1 MRYSEFKISL
11 SEAQVVSNK
20 YWNDK
25 EGSHEKYITQIRAAV
40 EHGSL
45 FVMDL
50 SGKEVQVV
58 FPDGYIRDNM
68 ENEIESWI
76 DKKSNNKGGR
86 DAPVVIGQEYDPES
100 EKAGRSKGGR
110 EVKFKL
116 DKITK
121 KFGSNTEATKVNVNM
136 GNVTEGVVGLACAVR
151 FANTTRPV
159 SVDDIL
165 DLGRTFFRANTDTID
180 VPVEDGTD
188 DQLALKITLP
198 TNDITALEMF
208 IESRGDGKV
217 VQSKMG
223 ITDDAVK
230 KLQRMIP
237 DAVEYV
243 NTGTTS
249 KNAIDKVQELYQDG
263 VRQVISVVS
272 DGAEAENQNTTKV
285 DLSLIIKGATPD
297 EDYVSQTLS
306 LLSLKA
312 GGGASQVGQ
321 VSGYVYNAIRRFWK
335 TSFNYA
341 MPSTL
346 EKSFNDTMLQYG
358 AMYNTKPTKK
368 NNMQSKLVFRFDD
381 GQGPAGMS
389 AIINGPILES
399 YKYAAATI
407 EKHIASGDKGEMS
420 FINSIQKGLLYHTSM
435 VQEKGAD
442 GETIKDTK
450 YKGNE
455 EVTVLIMNPGG
466 GKAFVE
472 LNFGPDLLDM
482 LSYYD
487 FKVVGPTQTD
497 SGKGVQIRVVATV
510 RTDIDVPPQLQGRLK
525 VSKTEYLVQYRSAIK
540 SNAVRNTVE
549 IGTQAKA
556 LANVQEFLQKA
567 PGINSADE
575 IEKADAV
582 VKQKAGQQAAKD
594 AGDDT
599 MGAPDAPEPTASAD
613 PNATI

>member
-1 MRYSEFKISL
+1 MRYSDFKFNL
-11 SEAQVVSNK
+11 SEATVVSNK

-50 SGKEVQVV
+50 TGKEVQVV
-58 FPDGYIRDNM
+58 FPDGEVRQNM
-68 ENEIESWI
+68 ENEIEDWI
-76 DKKSNNKGGR
+76 DKKSNNEGGTK
-86 DAPVVIGQEYDPES
+86 APIVIGQEYDADS

-110 EVKFKL
+110 TVKFKL

-121 KFGSNTEATKVNVNM
+121 KFGSNTQATKINVNM
-136 GNVTEGVVGLACAVR
+136 GNVTEGIVGLACAAR
-151 FANTTRPV
+151 FAATTRV
-159 SVDDIL
+159 VDENDVY
-165 DLGRTFFRANTDTID
+165 DLGRTFFRANNDTISIQ
-180 VPVEDGTD
+180 VEDNTKD
-188 DQLALKITLP
+188 NLALKITLP
-198 TNDITALEMF
+198 TNDLKALEMY
-208 IESRGDGKV
+208 IESRGDAKV

-237 DAVEYV
+237 DAISYV
-243 NTGTTS
+243 NTGKTAT
-249 KNAIDKVQELYQDG
+249 NAIAKIQELYEDG
-263 VRQVISVVS
+263 VRQVITVSS

-285 DLSLIIKGATPD
+285 DLSLIVQGLTPD

-341 MPSTL
+341 MPPTL
-346 EKSFNDTMLQYG
+346 EKSFNTTLLQHG

-368 NNMQSKLVFRFDD
+368 NNMQSKQVFRFDD
-381 GQGPAGMS
+381 GQGPAGMT

-435 VQEKGAD
+435 VQEKGSD
-442 GETIKDTK
+442 GETLKDTK

-455 EVTVLIMNPGG
+455 DVTVLIMNPGG
-466 GKAFVE
+466 GKSFVE

-487 FKVVGPTQTD
+487 FSVVGPTQTD

-510 RTDIDVPPQLQGRLK
+510 RTDIDIPAQLQGRLK
-525 VSKTEYLVQYRSAIK
+525 VSNTEYLVQYRSAIK
-540 SNAVRNTVE
+540 SSAIRNTVE
-549 IGTQAKA
+549 IGTQAKM

-567 PGINSADE
+567 PNIGSADD
-575 IEKADAV
+575 IEKDNAV
-582 VKQKAGQQAAKD
+582 ASQKVGQQAAKD

-599 MGAPDAPEPTASAD
+599 MGAPDQDVKD
-613 PNATI
+613 PNATL